1 MAYLKYKIIH
11 SKQKFFLSNTW
22 HRNMEFTLNIYG
34 VPAAYILYIVNQLG
48 ASSHFEKIEK
58 EAAVRFSST

>member
-1 MAYLKYKIIH
+1 
-11 SKQKFFLSNTW
+11 
-22 HRNMEFTLNIYG
+22 MEFTLNIYG